1 MSTIAVF
8 YQSAA
13 SDPRTG
19 LADGQGLYPEF
30 REHAVRQ
37 LIHIVVRM
45 LLISSHSYPQ
55 AGKSAA
61 TGIDCERPQNNA
73 STKGPS

>member
-19 LADGQGLYPEF
+19 LADGQGLYPKF
-30 REHAVRQ
+30 RAHDVRQ
-37 LIHIVVRM
+37 LIHIVARM
-45 LLISSHSYPQ
+45 LLISLYINTL

-61 TGIDCERPQNNA
+61 SGIDCERPQKE
-73 STKGPS
+73 SFV